1 MSVDRL
7 APARR
12 PPGPPALYQ
21 RWSELL
27 FLHWQ
32 VDPAELRALLPP
44 RLELDTWGGQALVGL
59 VPFTMS
65 RIRPRWAP
73 AVPWLSAFHETNL
86 RTYVLLDGEPGVWFF
101 SLEAARL
108 PGVLIGRALWGLG
121 YRWARMRLEIDGA
134 RRRYRS
140 ARRWPGPTPALVD
153 IEGELE
159 AAPAPAAPGTLAHF
173 LVERYV
179 LYTQA
184 RGRLW
189 RGRVHHAPYL
199 VQPARLLR
207 CEESLL
213 AAAGLTRGTELG
225 PLFSPGVDVEVF
237 GVEEAQPAS

>member
-1 MSVDRL
+1 MTVDRE

-12 PPGPPALYQ
+12 PSGPPALYQ

-27 FLHWQ
+27 FLHWE
-32 VDPAELRALLPP
+32 VDPARLRALLPP
-44 RLELDTWGGQALVGL
+44 RLELDTWEGRALVGL

-73 AVPWLSAFHETNL
+73 AVPWLSAFHETNV

-108 PGVLIGRALWGLG
+108 PGVLIGRTLWGLG
-121 YRWARMRLEIDGA
+121 YRWARMRLELEGA

-140 ARRWPGPTPALVD
+140 RRRWPGPTPAGVD
-153 IEGELE
+153 VEGELLGT
-159 AAPAPAAPGTLAHF
+159 PAPAASGTLAHF

-179 LYTQA
+179 LYTLA

-207 CEESLL
+207 CDESLL
-213 AAAGLTRGTELG
+213 AAAGLARGVALA

-237 GVEEAQPAS
+237 AVEEA

>member
-1 MSVDRL
+1 MTVDRL

-12 PPGPPALYQ
+12 PAGPPALYQ

-32 VDPAELRALLPP
+32 VDPAALRALLPA
-44 RLELDTWGGQALVGL
+44 RLEVDTFDGRALVGL

-73 AVPWLSAFHETNL
+73 AVPWLSAFHETNV
-86 RTYVLLDGEPGVWFF
+86 RTYVLCDGEPGVWFF

-108 PGVLIGRALWGLG
+108 PGVLIGRTLWGLG
-121 YRWARMRLEIDGA
+121 YRWARMTLEREGA

-140 ARRWPGPTPALVD
+140 TRRWPGPKPALVD
-153 IEGELE
+153 IECE
-159 AAPAPAAPGTLAHF
+159 AYGAPQPAAPGTLEHF

-179 LYTQA
+179 LYTQT
-184 RGRLW
+184 RGWLW
-189 RGRVHHAPYL
+189 RGRVHHTPYL

-207 CEESLL
+207 CEQSLL
-213 AAAGLTRGTELG
+213 AAAGLACGE
-225 PLFSPGVDVEVF
+225 PLAPVFSPGVDVEVF
-237 GVEEAQPAS
+237 GVERRRPPL